1 MSDVPDLAALRRERV
16 ASDTEY
22 IEQLE
27 QFSLGQERE
36 NARLRALAFL
46 VYRTLSD
53 EPIETL
59 EWLTPEHRDLLAQVV
74 SDLSPHLNPER
85 ARTAMQGMRAEWDR
99 LRAVVDHLR
108 ESAESAIGQDRDD
121 EYDEGNRD
129 AWLYVRNVLDGRAG
143 PANALDGRPPMNDD
157 EQFAA
162 HYGPG
167 EPVNAA
173 EVAAILAKRDRL
185 RAVVGA
191 VVGTDPPLDGSADI
205 GDEEADRG

>member
-16 ASDTEY
+16 ASDAEY

-36 NARLRALAFL
+36 NARLRERIDTYEGDLEGWEHTENLIRDSSLGTAAAESLRNRTPHGLGKALVLGSQYL
-46 VYRTLSD
+46 V
-53 EPIETL
+53 
-59 EWLTPEHRDLLAQVV
+59 
-74 SDLSPHLNPER
+74 
-85 ARTAMQGMRAEWDR
+85 RAEAAEAERDQ
-99 LRAVVDHLR
+99 LQAVVDHLR

-167 EPVNAA
+167 ELINAA

-185 RAVVGA
+185 RAVV
-191 VVGTDPPLDGSADI
+191 VGTDPPLDGSAEVTD
-205 GDEEADRG
+205 G